1 MEVYFILLF
10 ILSIC
15 TLISNQAKNDKA
27 TAVFGIITVVFL
39 FCPLAVGYLKNH
51 PNFFSE
57 VNPLIYVI
65 AVLAICLLF
74 ALPRVKKSY
83 SQQSEIDNL
92 FQEDLKKKVRLQ
104 ELEKSLSETKNNCF
118 RFQDEIAR
126 LKEENRKI
134 SSSVPAQGSIVMPE
148 EKVKELYNEY
158 LDWARENEKY
168 KQALER
174 QSKDMADLLIEKE
187 ELKKKV
193 ASLSSSVSTPP
204 FSMKDYTA
212 LNMQNFKLKMQI
224 SNLEEKLKS
233 TNLSPAVAVPP
244 SPSPAA
250 SDDYKQ
256 QLDFLLKSFPTLSD
270 FMESE
275 YKKKSSSS
283 ASHDPIRE
291 WMSVDEFNMLSE
303 SERNQLALDR
313 YIESRKKSKWQI
325 GRDYE
330 LSIGY
335 QYELKGYNV
344 QYTGSWDGV
353 ADLGRDLI
361 AIKGTKAYIIQ
372 CKYWSVDSVIGEKY
386 IAQLYG
392 TAEAYRRDHS
402 AFEVIPLFVTS
413 THLTKT
419 AKMFADKL
427 GVRFNENYAFK
438 EFPRIKCN
446 VGRDKI
452 DGSETFIY
460 YLPMDPQYDAVKT
473 NKPKECRVA
482 TVYEAESFGFRRAYS
497 GKSPSSVS

>member
-1 MEVYFILLF
+1 MIYALVALAVYFLF
-10 ILSIC
+10 SLPRIRKSYTQQTQINDLS
-15 TLISNQAKNDKA
+15 SQ
-27 TAVFGIITVVFL
+27 IIT
-39 FCPLAVGYLKNH
+39 
-51 PNFFSE
+51 
-57 VNPLIYVI
+57 
-65 AVLAICLLF
+65 
-74 ALPRVKKSY
+74 R
-83 SQQSEIDNL
+83 
-92 FQEDLKKKVRLQ
+92 DLKIQ
-104 ELEKSLSETKNNCF
+104 ELNKSISETRNNCF
-118 RFQDEIAR
+118 RYQDEITH
-126 LKEENRKI
+126 LKEENRNL
-134 SSSVPAQGSIVMPE
+134 SSSVPAQGSIVMSK
-148 EKVKELYNEY
+148 EKIKELYQEY
-158 LDWARENEKY
+158 RIWALDNEKY

-174 QSKDMADLLIEKE
+174 QSQDMADLLIEKE
-187 ELKKKV
+187 ELKKKLSV
-193 ASLSSSVSTPP
+193 LSSTENTPQ
-204 FSMKDYTA
+204 FTMKDYTA

-224 SNLEEKLKS
+224 SGLEEKLKS
-233 TNLSPAVAVPP
+233 STLAVVAPP
-244 SPSPAA
+244 SPSPEA

-275 YKKKSSSS
+275 YKKKVH
-283 ASHDPIRE
+283 AVPTNDPIRN
-291 WMSVDEFNMLSE
+291 WMSDDEFKMLSE

-335 QYELKGYNV
+335 QYELKGYDV

-361 AIKGTKAYIIQ
+361 ATKETKVYIIQ

-392 TAEAYRRDHS
+392 TAAAYRKDHP
-402 AFEVIPLFVTS
+402 AFEVVPLFVTS

-427 GVRFNENYAFK
+427 NVHYKENYAFK

-460 YLPMDPQYDAVKT
+460 YLPMDPQYDSVKT
-473 NKPKECRVA
+473 NKPKECRVT
-482 TVYEAESFGFRRAYS
+482 TVHEAESFGFRRAYS
-497 GKSPSSVS
+497 VQAPPTVS